1 MSGFIIP
8 ALIGIISTLLTLFL
22 TPRIQHYFWGYQRM
36 SELRLAAYKQLNGL
50 AAEFL
55 CNYGNNPQ
63 YRPTEQFFRSLMILS
78 ADIKVLFSQKA
89 FDKFKEFEIMIGP
102 NLGPTGKGS
111 FEAFIRARDA
121 ALRALC
127 AEAVVAKL
135 F

>member
-1 MSGFIIP
+1 MSGFITP

-36 SELRLAAYKQLNGL
+36 SELRLAAYKELNAL

-55 CNYGNNPQ
+55 YNYGINPD
-63 YRPTEQFFRSLMILS
+63 YRPAEQFFKSLMVLT
-78 ADIKVLFSQKA
+78 ADIKVLFSQIA

-102 NLGPTGKGS
+102 NLGPTGKGA

-121 ALRALC
+121 ALRALY